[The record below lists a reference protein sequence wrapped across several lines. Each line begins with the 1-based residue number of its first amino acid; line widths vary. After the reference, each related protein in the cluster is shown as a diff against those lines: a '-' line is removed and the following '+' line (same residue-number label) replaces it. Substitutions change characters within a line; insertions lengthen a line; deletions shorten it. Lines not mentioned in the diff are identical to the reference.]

1 MSDVISLKNQVIW
14 LTGASSGIGEAL
26 AENLAPL
33 CAHLYISARSEDTL
47 KPLEEAFSNVTAIAA
62 DITDEATLAAA
73 VAQIRHESG
82 RLDTVIANA
91 GTCEYVDVN
100 NFDTALFRRVLETNV
115 LGLVNTVGAAL
126 PLLKQSQRG
135 YIVGVSSSVAMLA
148 MPRAQ
153 AYGSSKA
160 AVTHFLESMKADLT
174 PLGIDV
180 SVVSPGFVKT
190 PLTDVNDFPMPM
202 RITADQA
209 AKEIIKGLR
218 KRQWHIH
225 FPKRF
230 TYLLWLIGHLPAFL
244 RHKITTAMSNS
255 NTPKLDDSANTLD
268 SNKQNLKK
276 QDSNS

>member
-1 MSDVISLKNQVIW
+1 MSNAIPLKNQVIW

-33 CAHLYISARSEDTL
+33 CTHLYISARSAEKL
-47 KPLEEAFSNVTAIAA
+47 SHLENAFSNITAIAA
-62 DITDEATLAAA
+62 DITDEASLAAA
-73 VAQIRHESG
+73 VAQIQAEAG

-100 NFDTALFRRVLETNV
+100 QFDTALFRRVLETNV

-126 PLLKQSQRG
+126 PLLKQSKRG

-174 PLGIDV
+174 PLGLDV

-209 AKEIIKGLR
+209 AKEIVKGLR
-218 KRQWHIH
+218 KRTWHIH

-230 TYLLWLIGHLPAFL
+230 TFILWMLGHLPAFL
-244 RHKITTAMSNS
+244 RHKITAAMSRS
-255 NTPKLDDSANTLD
+255 ATNTQQESK
-268 SNKQNLKK
+268 
-276 QDSNS
+276 

>member
-1 MSDVISLKNQVIW
+1 M
-14 LTGASSGIGEAL
+14 
-26 AENLAPL
+26 
-33 CAHLYISARSEDTL
+33 
-47 KPLEEAFSNVTAIAA
+47 
-62 DITDEATLAAA
+62 
-73 VAQIRHESG
+73 
-82 RLDTVIANA
+82 IANA

-100 NFDTALFRRVLETNV
+100 QFDTALFRRVLETNV

-126 PLLKQSQRG
+126 PLLKQSKRG

-160 AVTHFLESMKADLT
+160 AITHFLESMKADLT
-174 PLGIDV
+174 PLGLDV

-209 AKEIIKGLR
+209 AKEIVKGLR
-218 KRQWHIH
+218 KRTWHIH

-230 TYLLWLIGHLPAFL
+230 TFILWMLGHLPAFL
-244 RHKITTAMSNS
+244 RHKITAAMSR
-255 NTPKLDDSANTLD
+255 SATNIQQE
-268 SNKQNLKK
+268 SK
-276 QDSNS
+276 